1 MSPERAKALWALPL
15 ALVVLVAQ
23 AMGGCLEPR
32 EREAPRHSS
41 SCTTCHGSPTRPGS
55 ELAQSA
61 PPFDVSGSTDP
72 RAPGIGAH
80 ALHLTANE
88 IHDGVACDECHVVP
102 ERTESVGHADSALP
116 AEVTF
121 GARARA
127 NDRAPT
133 YDASGQRCSNTY
145 CHLAASPVWV
155 PDDEPRERCASC
167 HGAPPP
173 PPHPASEACHLC
185 HGEVVNEARA
195 IISTARHI
203 DGVVDVDERC
213 DSCHGSGDRGAP
225 PPDLSGAL
233 ARTSPGVGAH
243 AVHLA
248 GGLSSA
254 PVACEGCHVVPESVG
269 DEGHLGVDGVAE
281 VLFSGVALADDSAP
295 SYDRETRACTD
306 SWCHGDA
313 PSPRWTE
320 TGPLACD
327 GCHGNPPAAPHPQML
342 ACERCHAPVI
352 DAFGTIVTPS
362 RHVDG
367 IVDAELP
374 VLCSACHG
382 DATSPA
388 PPADLAGNVATSFRG
403 VGAHRVHVEGTS
415 TARAVPCEECHRVPV
430 EVIETGHIDTF
441 GSAELRFGGVA
452 RAFGGS
458 PSFDGATCADTYC
471 HGDRFVLGHD
481 SGGLATQPTWTVT
494 DGSQS
499 QCTSC
504 HGLPPPPPHPPG
516 PSFCSDCHPT
526 IGFPLEILDPSRHV
540 DGVVDLD
547 PF

>member
-1 MSPERAKALWALPL
+1 MSRERANRWWALS
-15 ALVVLVAQ
+15 LVLGAQ
-23 AMGGCLEPR
+23 ALGGCLEPR
-32 EREAPRHSS
+32 EREAPRHRS

-61 PPFDVSGSTDP
+61 PPFDVSGSTDA
-72 RAPGIGAH
+72 RSPGIGAH
-80 ALHLTANE
+80 AVHLTANE
-88 IHDGVACDECHVVP
+88 LHDGVACAECHVVP
-102 ERTESVGHADSALP
+102 DRTDSPGHADSALP

-127 NDRAPT
+127 NGRAPS
-133 YDASGQRCSNTY
+133 YDGERCANTY
-145 CHLAASPVWV
+145 CHLSASPSWI
-155 PDDEPRERCASC
+155 PDTEPRDRCASC
-167 HGAPPP
+167 HAAPPP

-185 HGEVVNEARA
+185 HGDVVDETGT
-195 IISTARHI
+195 IIATLRHI

-213 DSCHGSGDRGAP
+213 DTCHGSGDRGAP
-225 PPDLSGAL
+225 PPDLSGDP
-233 ARTSPGVGAH
+233 TSPGVGAH
-243 AVHLA
+243 AVHLE
-248 GGLSSA
+248 GGLFSA
-254 PVACEGCHVVPESVG
+254 PVACEACHVVPATAG
-269 DEGHLGVDGVAE
+269 DTGHLGADGIAE
-281 VLFSGVALADDSAP
+281 VLFGGVAVTGESAP
-295 SYDRETRACTD
+295 LYDRDTRSCTD
-306 SWCHGDA
+306 SWCHGAA

-320 TGPLACD
+320 TEPLHCES
-327 GCHGNPPAAPHPQML
+327 CHGYPPAAPHPQML
-342 ACERCHAPVI
+342 ACERCHAPII
-352 DAFGTIVTPS
+352 DAAGTIVTPS

-367 IVDAELP
+367 VVDVDLP
-374 VLCSACHG
+374 VACGACHG

-388 PPADLAGNVATSFRG
+388 PPVDLAGNVATSFRG

-415 TARAVPCEECHRVPV
+415 TSRAVPCDECHRVP
-430 EVIETGHIDTF
+430 EQVIETGHVDTF
-441 GSAELRFGGVA
+441 GTAELRFRGVA
-452 RAFGGS
+452 RAFGAS

-481 SGGLATQPTWTVT
+481 SGGLATQPIWTLT

-499 QCTSC
+499 LCTSC